1 MLDTQVVQFGD
12 NLTQCL
18 QAVKPQLNLEDIS
31 DLVKLFPLKMSVDS
45 IVLQAEFHN
54 FVSYVDLTK
63 IKLEFLTEAA
73 KFSEVCKS
81 AFPLTNRAFRL
92 LMTASFTVAQGERT
106 SADLKESK

>member
-1 MLDTQVVQFGD
+1 MSLDFV
-12 NLTQCL
+12 
-18 QAVKPQLNLEDIS
+18 
-31 DLVKLFPLKMSVDS
+31 
-45 IVLQAEFHN
+45 VLQAEFHN
-54 FVSYVDLTK
+54 FGSYVNLTK
-63 IKLEFLTEAA
+63 TKLESQAEAA

>member
-1 MLDTQVVQFGD
+1 
-12 NLTQCL
+12 
-18 QAVKPQLNLEDIS
+18 
-31 DLVKLFPLKMSVDS
+31 MSVDFV
-45 IVLQAEFHN
+45 VLQAEFHN
-54 FVSYVDLTK
+54 FGSYVNLTK
-63 IKLEFLTEAA
+63 TKLESLAEAA